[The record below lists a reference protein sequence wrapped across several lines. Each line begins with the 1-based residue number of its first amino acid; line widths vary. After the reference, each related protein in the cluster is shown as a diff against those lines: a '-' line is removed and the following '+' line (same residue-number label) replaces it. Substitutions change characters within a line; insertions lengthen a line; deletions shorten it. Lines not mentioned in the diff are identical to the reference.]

1 MDNRNKKKD
10 EKILD
15 NPSNS
20 YKFKYAHIIGS
31 DSAVAA
37 AKITTPN
44 QQFGMGMDLNLFL
57 YLIII

>member
-1 MDNRNKKKD
+1 MDAKNKTKD
-10 EKILD
+10 EQNRH

-20 YKFKYAHIIGS
+20 YKIKYAHIIGS

-44 QQFGMGMDLNLFL
+44 QQFGMGINFNFF
-57 YLIII
+57 I